1 MLQCAQRITE
11 MHQNI
16 SEHVPFFKVLA
27 LDRAVRNLYISSCIF
42 RCLHQESEK
51 WTTKSSSGVVPVLFE
66 QHNRSEFPMA
76 PAQSGPLPQRN
87 RCGIFCNSQGQPLLA
102 VVVAGYAGQPG
113 SMGTCRPFWGN
124 LALRWSGAIRVKTL
138 FAKRNLFLARSTFFP
153 NAVFISIC
161 RFSVAVAF
169 VIDGTCSFCS
179 QFCGSGCVESCWV
192 FGFDFDSGRRIL
204 YLFWGGQTI

>member
-16 SEHVPFFKVLA
+16 SEHVQFFKVLA

-66 QHNRSEFPMA
+66 QHNRSEFTMA

-87 RCGIFCNSQGQPLLA
+87 RCGIFCNSEGQPLHTGRGRCRLCRATRVNGHLPTLLGKLA
-102 VVVAGYAGQPG
+102 ARDGVLLVQGIFSGDGG
-113 SMGTCRPFWGN
+113 S
-124 LALRWSGAIRVKTL
+124 S
-138 FAKRNLFLARSTFFP
+138 
-153 NAVFISIC
+153 
-161 RFSVAVAF
+161 
-169 VIDGTCSFCS
+169 
-179 QFCGSGCVESCWV
+179 
-192 FGFDFDSGRRIL
+192 
-204 YLFWGGQTI
+204 